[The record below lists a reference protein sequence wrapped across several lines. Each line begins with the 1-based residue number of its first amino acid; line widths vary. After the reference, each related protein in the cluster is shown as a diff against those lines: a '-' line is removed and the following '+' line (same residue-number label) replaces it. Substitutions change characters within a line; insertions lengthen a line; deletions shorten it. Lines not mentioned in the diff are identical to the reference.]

1 MDLTRVITGQ
11 LVTEKTE
18 RLKGVRAYTVQVS
31 PSATKVDISKAL
43 RLHFGVEP
51 TSVRIILVR
60 PKTRAVGPNK
70 IFTKRHRSKKAMI
83 TLSKDSKPLDLTNF
97 KAS

>member
-1 MDLTRVITGQ
+1 MDLTRVIVGQ

-18 RLKGVRAYTVQVS
+18 RLKGLRAYTVQVS
-31 PSATKVDISKAL
+31 PAANKIDIDKAL
-43 RLHFGVEP
+43 RMYFGVEP

-60 PKTRAVGPNK
+60 PKTRSVGPNK
-70 IFTKRHRSKKAMI
+70 IFTKRHRSKKAII